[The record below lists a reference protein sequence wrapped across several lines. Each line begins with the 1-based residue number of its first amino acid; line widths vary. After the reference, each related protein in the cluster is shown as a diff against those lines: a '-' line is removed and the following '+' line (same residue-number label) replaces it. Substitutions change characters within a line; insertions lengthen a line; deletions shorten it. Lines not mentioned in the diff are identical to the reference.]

1 MRARDSDLGTL
12 FPLELH
18 GNIDT
23 TQKGSKDP
31 FRIKA
36 VKFYQNLIGDDTLDF
51 SSQLLRT
58 CKTIHQEAA
67 PILYGKIFYFSLLDK
82 DMLLGDKRIT
92 FP

>member
-12 FPLELH
+12 CPLELH
-18 GNIDT
+18 GNTDT

-51 SSQLLRT
+51 SPQLLRT
-58 CKTIHQEAA
+58 CKTIHQE
-67 PILYGKIFYFSLLDK
+67 YGEIFYFSLLDK